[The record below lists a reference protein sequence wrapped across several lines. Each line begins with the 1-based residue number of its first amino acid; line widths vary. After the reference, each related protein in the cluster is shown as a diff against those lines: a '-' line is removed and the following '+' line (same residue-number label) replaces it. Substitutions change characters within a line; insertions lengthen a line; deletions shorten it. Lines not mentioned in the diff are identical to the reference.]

1 MPEGT
6 AAVPE
11 GGSREKGAHDVR
23 RIRSPGAGAT
33 FNPGAGA
40 TFNVSIIFENVP
52 KKVKH

>member
-1 MPEGT
+1 MMPEGT

-11 GGSREKGAHDVR
+11 GGSREKGAHDVHR
-23 RIRSPGAGAT
+23 VRS
-33 FNPGAGA
+33 PGAGA